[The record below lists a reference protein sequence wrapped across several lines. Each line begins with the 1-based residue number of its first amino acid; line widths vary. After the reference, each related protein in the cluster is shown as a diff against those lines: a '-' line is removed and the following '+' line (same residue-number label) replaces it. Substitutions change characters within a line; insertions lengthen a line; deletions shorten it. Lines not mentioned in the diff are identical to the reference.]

1 MFNMYIFYFLS
12 LSQLSNTDFFSLFIV
27 AIHDSKRSMFQCSIN
42 GLATMLPI
50 NYGSDIG
57 TESESSPFYML
68 LNSVLLLLGRIN
80 KKVAYIH
87 SNYV

>member
-1 MFNMYIFYFLS
+1 
-12 LSQLSNTDFFSLFIV
+12 
-27 AIHDSKRSMFQCSIN
+27 
-42 GLATMLPI
+42 MLPI

-57 TESESSPFYML
+57 TKSESSPFYML

>member
-1 MFNMYIFYFLS
+1 
-12 LSQLSNTDFFSLFIV
+12 
-27 AIHDSKRSMFQCSIN
+27 
-42 GLATMLPI
+42 MLPI